1 MTTAEAFHKSQ
12 LVHAAFVASV
22 VVYMLCGEVTNWS
35 FAPFEGFGGSWIQS
49 NELWIRISLMCFAVV
64 NVIPVLAFYIR
75 HTYPDKVVQRQ
86 RGRTVDAEVVAR
98 ALHQVQ
104 MLRIAPIAAAA
115 SMGLMLFVFG
125 GERIDLYLFCGL
137 SLSGLLL
144 VWPRRAEW
152 ERVFQRCA
160 AKYADVPASPW
171 LTT

>member
-1 MTTAEAFHKSQ
+1 M
-12 LVHAAFVASV
+12 HAAFVASV

-49 NELWIRISLMCFAVV
+49 NEVWIRISLMCIAVV
-64 NVIPVLAFYIR
+64 SVIPVFAFYVR
-75 HTYPDKVVQRQ
+75 DTYPDKVVQRQ
-86 RGRTVDAEVVAR
+86 RGRTVDAEVVAW
-98 ALHQVQ
+98 ALHHVQ

-115 SMGLMLFVFG
+115 SMGFALFVFG

-137 SLSGLLL
+137 SLAGLLL

-152 ERVFQRCA
+152 ERMFQRSA
-160 AKYADVPASPW
+160 IRYPDVPASPW